1 MSTKEMPDVIYHYT
15 SNDVLLKILSGKS
28 LRMSARHH
36 LNDTMEGEQ
45 FFSLLETH
53 KSQPSRVVLDSV
65 RRHLE
70 PFEFFVT
77 CFSSHHDLLSQWRG
91 YATNG
96 AGVSIGFKKKS
107 ITSAIKSSHEVLLYS
122 VAYAGSLSELPA
134 SRINAIDAI
143 FSSSGTPNQKAVQSF
158 AKERWAVKPGGF
170 SEEKESRLI
179 VTLDTRT
186 EGMQPK
192 TKGLEIG
199 YYATLSEVREFCDFR
214 FGDFEELKFIESITL
229 GPNNRTDV
237 NALKRHLEN
246 TGFSDVQIIRSS
258 ISYR

>member
-15 SNDVLLKILSGKS
+15 SNDVLLKILSGKA

-45 FFSLLETH
+45 FFSLLEKHNT
-53 KSQPSRVVLDSV
+53 QPSKAKLDSV

-96 AGVSIGFKKKS
+96 AGVAIGFKKKS
-107 ITSAIKSSHEVLLYS
+107 ITSAIQGSHEVLLYA
-122 VAYAGSLSELPA
+122 VAYANSLSELPA
-134 SRINAIDAI
+134 DRLNVIDAI
-143 FSSSGTPNQKAVQSF
+143 FSSSGTPRQETVQSF
-158 AKERWAVKPGGF
+158 AKERWAIKPRGF

-186 EGMQPK
+186 QGIKPR
-192 TKGLEIG
+192 TKGLKIG
-199 YYATLSEVREFCDFR
+199 YYATMTEVREFCDFR
-214 FGDFEELKFIESITL
+214 FADFEGLDFIDSITL

-237 NALKRHLEN
+237 DALKRHLAN
-246 TGFSDVQIIRSS
+246 TGFGGVQVNRSS